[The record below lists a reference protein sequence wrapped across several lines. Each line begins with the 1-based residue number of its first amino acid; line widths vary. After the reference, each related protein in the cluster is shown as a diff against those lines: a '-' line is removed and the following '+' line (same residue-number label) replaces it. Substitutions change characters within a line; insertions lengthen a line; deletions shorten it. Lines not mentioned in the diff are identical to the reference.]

1 MSKFANPEK
10 AYAWI
15 DGDAFR
21 YPAGAKMPEDV
32 YAETPQGG
40 LPFGGVEAGFEITSE
55 QSVTKKKVFN
65 YRQAAYK
72 VLRDALDQGMKF
84 RAVDNSEATLLT
96 RLQGGKVTKVGAN
109 HVVEIGNGEEFALL
123 VRLNDG
129 EDKTAFWCERVT
141 LSGPA
146 TRAAIDGQSIDGWE
160 FNITYLSPLQEV
172 IPALPEGMKIDGE
185 TTSSSEG

>member
-1 MSKFANPEK
+1 MSDFANPEK
-10 AYAWI
+10 AYAWL

-21 YPAGAKMPEDV
+21 FPAGSEMPEDV
-32 YAETPQGG
+32 YADKFDDG
-40 LPFGGVEAGFEITSE
+40 LPYGGIEAGFELTTE

-65 YRQAAYK
+65 YRKSAYK

-84 RAVDNSEATLLT
+84 RAVDNSEATLKT
-96 RLQGGKVTKVGAN
+96 RLQGGTITKVGQN
-109 HVVEIGNGEEFALL
+109 HVVEIGVGEEFALL
-123 VRLNDG
+123 VRLDDG

-172 IPALPEGMKIDGE
+172 IPALPGGMKIDGE